1 MAGANRESSDQNFNN
16 DNVHLS
22 SLISKELVKSKSKK
36 IFIFTSSIQSFLNND
51 YGKSKAKAEEY
62 FTRIKNK
69 NVQVKILNLTN
80 IFGKWSKPNY
90 NSVIATFCYNINH
103 NKKIK
108 ISNQVA
114 FIEIE
119 DNLFQLSSEAVNENG
134 VYYLPTESFFG
145 IIQNLSDSSI
155 KYTNNEIR
163 FTSIFAD
170 KKIVKKNV
178 DLRSEKEKWEF
189 KTIVIDAGHGGK
201 DPGAVGYR
209 GTKEKDIA
217 LDVAKR
223 LEKKLS
229 KNMNVKIIMTRDEDV
244 FLRLSERTKIANES
258 NGNLFISIHTNA
270 AEDRRASGFET
281 FLIGPNKN
289 EAAVRVAAR
298 ENAVLELEG
307 TSDKKLTNEDLI
319 QATIA
324 QSAFASKSE
333 QFASMVQKEI
343 KKRVQS
349 RDRGVKQAGF
359 YVLMGASMPNVL
371 VELGFISNPSE
382 EKKLRSPQYRDQ
394 LATAIYRA
402 VEQYQKTL

>member
-1 MAGANRESSDQNFNN
+1 MKSFSIYLRLFYLIILSTQLFSSAETKLKLVENNKLIGEINTIQNQNFFSIN
-16 DNVHLS
+16 DFIKITN
-22 SLISKELVKSKSKK
+22 SKNFINDKTEK
-36 IFIFTSSIQSFLNND
+36 IIFYID
-51 YGKSKAKAEEY
+51 D
-62 FTRIKNK
+62 
-69 NVQVKILNLTN
+69 
-80 IFGKWSKPNY
+80 
-90 NSVIATFCYNINH
+90 
-103 NKKIK
+103 KKIK
-108 ISNQVA
+108 ITNQMA
-114 FIEIE
+114 FIMID
-119 DNLFQLSSEAVNENG
+119 DNLFQLSSKVVKQNNSYYVPTDSFLKIVN
-134 VYYLPTESFFG
+134 
-145 IIQNLSDSSI
+145 NLSNNISISRSANGISLSSLPD
-155 KYTNNEIR
+155 TNVKAVKVDIR
-163 FTSIFAD
+163 
-170 KKIVKKNV
+170 N
-178 DLRSEKEKWEF
+178 EKEKWQF
-189 KTIVIDAGHGGK
+189 KTIIIDAGHGGK

-229 KNMNVKIIMTRDEDV
+229 KNMKVKIVMTRDEDI
-244 FLRLSERTKIANES
+244 FLRLSERTKIANEN
-258 NGNLFISIHTNA
+258 NGSLFISIHTNA

-281 FLIGPNKN
+281 FLIGQNKN

-307 TSDKKLTNEDLI
+307 STGKKLTDEDLI
-319 QATIA
+319 KATIA

-333 QFASMVQKEI
+333 LFASLVQKEI

-349 RDRGVKQAGF
+349 KDRGVKQAGF

>member
-1 MAGANRESSDQNFNN
+1 MKLFIIYFRLFLILIISSQIFANNNQSLKFFENNVLLGEIKTIQNNQFFSVN
-16 DNVHLS
+16 DLAK
-22 SLISKELVKSKSKK
+22 ISKSKK
-36 IFIFTSSIQSFLNND
+36 FINDQTEKIIFYVD
-51 YGKSKAKAEEY
+51 
-62 FTRIKNK
+62 
-69 NVQVKILNLTN
+69 
-80 IFGKWSKPNY
+80 
-90 NSVIATFCYNINH
+90 

-108 ISNQVA
+108 VTSDIT
-114 FIEIE
+114 FILIE
-119 DNLFQLSSEAVNENG
+119 DSLYQLSSKVIKDKNE
-134 VYYLPTESFFG
+134 YYLPVDSFFN
-145 IIQNLSDSSI
+145 IINSLSKDLSVTLGSQSI
-155 KYTNNEIR
+155 SFSTKKTTLNP
-163 FTSIFAD
+163 S
-170 KKIVKKNV
+170 KKI
-178 DLRSEKEKWEF
+178 DLRTEKQKWEF

-229 KNMNVKIIMTRDEDV
+229 KNLNVKIVMTRDEDI
-244 FLRLSERTKIANES
+244 FLRLSERTRIANEN
-258 NGNLFISIHTNA
+258 NGSLFISIHTNA

-307 TSDKKLTNEDLI
+307 ISGQKLTNEDLI
-319 QATIA
+319 KATIA

-333 QFASMVQKEI
+333 QFASMVQGEI

-349 RDRGVKQAGF
+349 KDRGVKQAGF

>member
-1 MAGANRESSDQNFNN
+1 MKLLRTYFQLFSIIFLFSHLFAKNESKIKVFENNVLVGEISTIQNKKLFSVN
-16 DNVHLS
+16 DFIKITN
-22 SLISKELVKSKSKK
+22 SKK
-36 IFIFTSSIQSFLNND
+36 FINN
-51 YGKSKAKAEEY
+51 KTQKAV
-62 FTRIKNK
+62 FF
-69 NVQVKILNLTN
+69 VD
-80 IFGKWSKPNY
+80 
-90 NSVIATFCYNINH
+90 

-108 ISNQVA
+108 ISNQIT

-119 DNLFQLSSEAVNENG
+119 DNLFQLSSEVVNENG
-134 VYYLPTESFFG
+134 VYYLPTQSFFR
-145 IIQNLSDSSI
+145 IIQNLSDFSSV

-163 FTSIFAD
+163 FTSISAD

-307 TSDKKLTNEDLI
+307 TTGKKLTNEDLI

>member
-1 MAGANRESSDQNFNN
+1 MKLLRTYFQLFSIIFLLTHLFAKTESKIKVFENNVLVGEINTIQNKNLFSVN
-16 DNVHLS
+16 DFIEITN
-22 SLISKELVKSKSKK
+22 SKK
-36 IFIFTSSIQSFLNND
+36 FINNKTQKVVFYVD
-51 YGKSKAKAEEY
+51 
-62 FTRIKNK
+62 
-69 NVQVKILNLTN
+69 
-80 IFGKWSKPNY
+80 
-90 NSVIATFCYNINH
+90 

-108 ISNQVA
+108 ISNQIT

-119 DNLFQLSSEAVNENG
+119 DNLFQLSSEVVNENG

-145 IIQNLSDSSI
+145 IIQNLSDSPSI

-170 KKIVKKNV
+170 KKIVKENV
-178 DLRSEKEKWEF
+178 DLRSEREKWEF

-307 TSDKKLTNEDLI
+307 TTGKKLTNEDLI

>member
-1 MAGANRESSDQNFNN
+1 MKLFIIYFRLFLILIISSQIFANNNQSLKFFENNVLLGEIKTIQNNQFFSVN
-16 DNVHLS
+16 DLAK
-22 SLISKELVKSKSKK
+22 ISKSKK
-36 IFIFTSSIQSFLNND
+36 FINDQTEKIIFYVD
-51 YGKSKAKAEEY
+51 
-62 FTRIKNK
+62 
-69 NVQVKILNLTN
+69 
-80 IFGKWSKPNY
+80 
-90 NSVIATFCYNINH
+90 

-108 ISNQVA
+108 VTSDIT
-114 FIEIE
+114 FILIE
-119 DNLFQLSSEAVNENG
+119 DTLYQLSSKVIKDKNE
-134 VYYLPTESFFG
+134 YYLPVDSFFN
-145 IIQNLSDSSI
+145 IINSLSKDLSVTMGSQSI
-155 KYTNNEIR
+155 SFSTKKT
-163 FTSIFAD
+163 TLSPS
-170 KKIVKKNV
+170 KKI
-178 DLRSEKEKWEF
+178 DLRTEKQKWEF

-229 KNMNVKIIMTRDEDV
+229 KNLNVKIVMTRDEDI
-244 FLRLSERTKIANES
+244 FLRLSERTRIANEN
-258 NGNLFISIHTNA
+258 NGSLFISIHTNA

-307 TSDKKLTNEDLI
+307 ISGQKLTNEDLI
-319 QATIA
+319 KATIA

-333 QFASMVQKEI
+333 QFASMVQGEI

-349 RDRGVKQAGF
+349 KDRGVKQAGF

>member
-1 MAGANRESSDQNFNN
+1 MKLLRTCFQLFLTILLFSHLCAKTESKVKVFENGVLVGEISTIQNKKLFSVNDLIEITKSNN
-16 DNVHLS
+16 
-22 SLISKELVKSKSKK
+22 
-36 IFIFTSSIQSFLNND
+36 FIND
-51 YGKSKAKAEEY
+51 KTQKVVFY
-62 FTRIKNK
+62 
-69 NVQVKILNLTN
+69 VD
-80 IFGKWSKPNY
+80 
-90 NSVIATFCYNINH
+90 

-163 FTSIFAD
+163 FTSISSD
-170 KKIVKKNV
+170 KKIITKNV
-178 DLRSEKEKWEF
+178 DLQNEKKKWEF

-229 KNMNVKIIMTRDEDV
+229 KNMNVKVIMTRDEDV
-244 FLRLSERTKIANES
+244 FLRLSERTKIANDNKGS
-258 NGNLFISIHTNA
+258 LFISIHTNA

-281 FLIGPNKN
+281 FLIGLNKN
-289 EAAVRVAAR
+289 EYAAKVAAR

-307 TSDKKLTNEDLI
+307 SANKDLSGEDLI
-319 QATIA
+319 QATMA
-324 QSAFASKSE
+324 QASFAAYSE
-333 QFASMVQKEI
+333 TFADLVQKEI

-349 RDRGVKQAGF
+349 KDRGVKQAGF
-359 YVLMGASMPNVL
+359 VVLARASMPNVL

>member
-1 MAGANRESSDQNFNN
+1 MKLFIIYLRLFLILIISSQIFANNNQSLKFFENNVLLGEIKTIQNNQFFSVN
-16 DNVHLS
+16 DLAK
-22 SLISKELVKSKSKK
+22 ISKSKK
-36 IFIFTSSIQSFLNND
+36 FINDQTEKIIFYVD
-51 YGKSKAKAEEY
+51 
-62 FTRIKNK
+62 
-69 NVQVKILNLTN
+69 
-80 IFGKWSKPNY
+80 
-90 NSVIATFCYNINH
+90 

-108 ISNQVA
+108 VTSDIT
-114 FIEIE
+114 FILIE
-119 DNLFQLSSEAVNENG
+119 DTLYQLSSKVIKDKNE
-134 VYYLPTESFFG
+134 YYLPVDSFFN
-145 IIQNLSDSSI
+145 IINSLSKDLSVTMGSQSI
-155 KYTNNEIR
+155 SFSTKKT
-163 FTSIFAD
+163 TLSPS
-170 KKIVKKNV
+170 KKI
-178 DLRSEKEKWEF
+178 DLRTEKQKWEF

-229 KNMNVKIIMTRDEDV
+229 KNLNVKIVMTRDEDI
-244 FLRLSERTKIANES
+244 FLRLSERTRIANEN

-307 TSDKKLTNEDLI
+307 ISGQKLTNEDLI
-319 QATIA
+319 KATIA

-333 QFASMVQKEI
+333 QFASMVQGEI

-349 RDRGVKQAGF
+349 KDRGVKQAGF

>member
-1 MAGANRESSDQNFNN
+1 MKLLRINFQLFSIIFLFSNLCANSESNVKVFENNVLIGEIKTIQNKKLFSVN
-16 DNVHLS
+16 DF
-22 SLISKELVKSKSKK
+22 IKITKSKK
-36 IFIFTSSIQSFLNND
+36 FIND
-51 YGKSKAKAEEY
+51 KTQKVVFYV
-62 FTRIKNK
+62 N
-69 NVQVKILNLTN
+69 
-80 IFGKWSKPNY
+80 
-90 NSVIATFCYNINH
+90 

-108 ISNQVA
+108 ISNQVT

-119 DNLFQLSSEAVNENG
+119 DNLFQLTSKVVNQNDN
-134 VYYLPTESFFG
+134 YYMPTESFFG
-145 IIQNLSDSSI
+145 IIQNLSSTSSI
-155 KYTNNEIR
+155 KYTNDEIR
-163 FTSIFAD
+163 IISAPGL
-170 KKIVKKNV
+170 KKTIKTV
-178 DLRSEKEKWEF
+178 DLRNEKEKWEF

-229 KNMNVKIIMTRDEDV
+229 KNMNVKIIMTREEDI

-307 TSDKKLTNEDLI
+307 ITGKKLSNEDLI

-349 RDRGVKQAGF
+349 KDRGVKQAGF

-394 LATAIYRA
+394 LASAIYRA

>member
-1 MAGANRESSDQNFNN
+1 MKLLQRYFQLFSIIFLFSLLSAKTESKIKVFENNILVGEISTIQNKNLFSVN
-16 DNVHLS
+16 DFIEITN
-22 SLISKELVKSKSKK
+22 SKK
-36 IFIFTSSIQSFLNND
+36 FIND
-51 YGKSKAKAEEY
+51 KTQKAVFY
-62 FTRIKNK
+62 
-69 NVQVKILNLTN
+69 VD
-80 IFGKWSKPNY
+80 
-90 NSVIATFCYNINH
+90 

-108 ISNQVA
+108 ISNQIT

-119 DNLFQLSSEAVNENG
+119 DTLFQLSSKVINKNG

-145 IIQNLSDSSI
+145 IIQDLSDSSSI

-163 FTSIFAD
+163 FTSISVD
-170 KKIVKKNV
+170 KKIVKKKV
-178 DLRSEKEKWEF
+178 DLRSKKEKWEF

-201 DPGAVGYR
+201 DPGAVGYK

-229 KNMNVKIIMTRDEDV
+229 KNMNVKVVMTRDEDV

-307 TSDKKLTNEDLI
+307 VAGKKLTNEDLI

-333 QFASMVQKEI
+333 QFASMVQQEI

-402 VEQYQKTL
+402 VEQYKKTL

>member
-1 MAGANRESSDQNFNN
+1 MKLLRTYFQLFFIIFLFSNLFPKNESKLKVFENNVLIGEINTIQNKTYFSVN
-16 DNVHLS
+16 DFIEKTN
-22 SLISKELVKSKSKK
+22 SKK
-36 IFIFTSSIQSFLNND
+36 FINNKTQKVIFYVD
-51 YGKSKAKAEEY
+51 D
-62 FTRIKNK
+62 
-69 NVQVKILNLTN
+69 
-80 IFGKWSKPNY
+80 
-90 NSVIATFCYNINH
+90 
-103 NKKIK
+103 KKIK
-108 ISNQVA
+108 ISNQIT
-114 FIEIE
+114 FIEI
-119 DNLFQLSSEAVNENG
+119 DDDLFQLSSKVVNENG
-134 VYYLPTESFFG
+134 NYYIPTESFFG
-145 IIQNLSDSSI
+145 IIKNLYNSSSI
-155 KYTNNEIR
+155 KYVNNEIR
-163 FTSIFAD
+163 LSSNSGY
-170 KKIVKKNV
+170 KKTVKTPV
-178 DLRSEKEKWEF
+178 DLGREKEKWEF

-229 KNMNVKIIMTRDEDV
+229 KNMNVKIIMTREEDI

-307 TSDKKLTNEDLI
+307 KTGKNLTNEDLI

-349 RDRGVKQAGF
+349 KDRGVKQAGF

>member
-1 MAGANRESSDQNFNN
+1 MKLLRTYLQIF
-16 DNVHLS
+16 VIIFLS
-22 SLISKELVKSKSKK
+22 SQLFAKTDSKLKVFENNVLIGEINTIQNKKLFSVNDFIEITKSRK
-36 IFIFTSSIQSFLNND
+36 FINEKTQKVVFYVD
-51 YGKSKAKAEEY
+51 
-62 FTRIKNK
+62 
-69 NVQVKILNLTN
+69 
-80 IFGKWSKPNY
+80 
-90 NSVIATFCYNINH
+90 

-108 ISNQVA
+108 ISNQIT

-119 DNLFQLSSEAVNENG
+119 DNLFQLATKVVNQNNN
-134 VYYLPTESFFG
+134 YYMPTESFFG
-145 IIQNLSDSSI
+145 IIQSLSSSSAI
-155 KYTNNEIR
+155 KHTNDEIR
-163 FTSIFAD
+163 FTSISED
-170 KKIVKKNV
+170 KKTVKTV

-307 TSDKKLTNEDLI
+307 TTDKKLTNEDLI

-349 RDRGVKQAGF
+349 KDRGVKQAGF

>member
-1 MAGANRESSDQNFNN
+1 MKLLRTYFQLFSIIFLLTHLFAKTESKIKVFENNVLVGEINTIQNKNFFSVN
-16 DNVHLS
+16 DFIEITN
-22 SLISKELVKSKSKK
+22 SKK
-36 IFIFTSSIQSFLNND
+36 FINN
-51 YGKSKAKAEEY
+51 KTQKAVFY
-62 FTRIKNK
+62 
-69 NVQVKILNLTN
+69 VD
-80 IFGKWSKPNY
+80 
-90 NSVIATFCYNINH
+90 

-108 ISNQVA
+108 ISNQIT

-119 DNLFQLSSEAVNENG
+119 DNLFQLSSEVVNENG

-145 IIQNLSDSSI
+145 IIQNLSDSPSI

-170 KKIVKKNV
+170 KKIVKENV
-178 DLRSEKEKWEF
+178 DLRSEREKWEF

-307 TSDKKLTNEDLI
+307 TTGKKLTNEDLI

>member
-1 MAGANRESSDQNFNN
+1 MKLLRINFQLFSIIFLFSNLCANSESNLKVFENNALIGEIKTIQNKKLFSVN
-16 DNVHLS
+16 DF
-22 SLISKELVKSKSKK
+22 IK
-36 IFIFTSSIQSFLNND
+36 ITQSRKFIND
-51 YGKSKAKAEEY
+51 KTQKVVFYV
-62 FTRIKNK
+62 N
-69 NVQVKILNLTN
+69 
-80 IFGKWSKPNY
+80 
-90 NSVIATFCYNINH
+90 

-108 ISNQVA
+108 ISNQVT

-119 DNLFQLSSEAVNENG
+119 DNLFQLTSKVVNQNDN
-134 VYYLPTESFFG
+134 YYMPTESFFS
-145 IIQNLSDSSI
+145 IIQNLSSSFSI
-155 KYTNNEIR
+155 KYTNDEIR
-163 FTSIFAD
+163 ITSTPGL
-170 KKIVKKNV
+170 KKTIKAV
-178 DLRSEKEKWEF
+178 DLRNEKEKWEF

-229 KNMNVKIIMTRDEDV
+229 KNMNVKIVMTREEDI

-307 TSDKKLTNEDLI
+307 ITGKKLSNEDLI

-324 QSAFASKSE
+324 QSAFASQSE

-349 RDRGVKQAGF
+349 KDRGVKQAGF

-394 LATAIYRA
+394 LASAIYRA

>member
-1 MAGANRESSDQNFNN
+1 MKLLRTYFRLFSIIFLLSHLCAKTESKIKVFENNVLVGEINTIQNKNLFSVN
-16 DNVHLS
+16 DFIEITN
-22 SLISKELVKSKSKK
+22 SKK
-36 IFIFTSSIQSFLNND
+36 FINNKTQKVVFYVD
-51 YGKSKAKAEEY
+51 
-62 FTRIKNK
+62 
-69 NVQVKILNLTN
+69 
-80 IFGKWSKPNY
+80 
-90 NSVIATFCYNINH
+90 

-108 ISNQVA
+108 ISNQIT

-119 DNLFQLSSEAVNENG
+119 DNLFQLSSEVLIENG
-134 VYYLPTESFFG
+134 IYYLPTDSFFG
-145 IIQNLSDSSI
+145 IIQNLSDFSLI

-201 DPGAVGYR
+201 DPGAIGYS

-229 KNMNVKIIMTRDEDV
+229 KNMNVKIIMTRNEDV

-307 TSDKKLTNEDLI
+307 TTGKKLTNEDLI
-319 QATIA
+319 KATIA

-349 RDRGVKQAGF
+349 PDRGVKQAGF

>member
-1 MAGANRESSDQNFNN
+1 MKLLRTCFQLFLTIFLFSHLCAKTESKVKVFENGVLVGEISTIQNKKLFSVNDLIEITKSNN
-16 DNVHLS
+16 
-22 SLISKELVKSKSKK
+22 
-36 IFIFTSSIQSFLNND
+36 FIND
-51 YGKSKAKAEEY
+51 KTQKVVFY
-62 FTRIKNK
+62 
-69 NVQVKILNLTN
+69 VD
-80 IFGKWSKPNY
+80 
-90 NSVIATFCYNINH
+90 

-163 FTSIFAD
+163 FTSISSD
-170 KKIVKKNV
+170 KKIITKNV
-178 DLRSEKEKWEF
+178 DLQNEKKKWEF

-229 KNMNVKIIMTRDEDV
+229 KNMNVKIIMTRDEDI

-307 TSDKKLTNEDLI
+307 TTGKKLTNEDLI

>member
-1 MAGANRESSDQNFNN
+1 MKLFIIYFRLFLILIISSHIFANNNQTLKFFENNVLLGEIKTIQNNQFFSVN
-16 DNVHLS
+16 DLAKITN
-22 SLISKELVKSKSKK
+22 SKK
-36 IFIFTSSIQSFLNND
+36 FINDQTEKIIFYVD
-51 YGKSKAKAEEY
+51 
-62 FTRIKNK
+62 
-69 NVQVKILNLTN
+69 
-80 IFGKWSKPNY
+80 
-90 NSVIATFCYNINH
+90 

-108 ISNQVA
+108 VTNDIA
-114 FIEIE
+114 FILIE
-119 DNLFQLSSEAVNENG
+119 DSLYQLSSKVIKDKND
-134 VYYLPTESFFG
+134 YYLPIDSFFN
-145 IIQNLSDSSI
+145 IINNLSKDFSAVL
-155 KYTNNEIR
+155 
-163 FTSIFAD
+163 TSQRISFST
-170 KKIVKKNV
+170 KKITVTPNKKV
-178 DLRSEKEKWEF
+178 DLSNEKQKWEF

-229 KNMNVKIIMTRDEDV
+229 KNLNVKIVMTRDEDI
-244 FLRLSERTKIANES
+244 FLRLSERTKIANEN
-258 NGNLFISIHTNA
+258 NGSLFISIHTNA

-307 TSDKKLTNEDLI
+307 ISGQKLTNEDLI
-319 QATIA
+319 KATIA

-333 QFASMVQKEI
+333 QFASMVQGEI

-349 RDRGVKQAGF
+349 KDRGVKQAGF

>member
-1 MAGANRESSDQNFNN
+1 MKSFSIYLRLFYLIILSTQLFSNDETKLKLVENNKLIGEINTIQNQNFFSIN
-16 DNVHLS
+16 DFIKITN
-22 SLISKELVKSKSKK
+22 SKN
-36 IFIFTSSIQSFLNND
+36 F
-51 YGKSKAKAEEY
+51 
-62 FTRIKNK
+62 
-69 NVQVKILNLTN
+69 
-80 IFGKWSKPNY
+80 
-90 NSVIATFCYNINH
+90 INH
-103 NKKIK
+103 KTEKIIFYIDDKKIK
-108 ISNQVA
+108 ITNQIA
-114 FIEIE
+114 FIMID
-119 DNLFQLSSEAVNENG
+119 DNLFQLSSKVVKQNNSYYVPTDSFLNIVN
-134 VYYLPTESFFG
+134 
-145 IIQNLSDSSI
+145 NLSNNISI
-155 KYTNNEIR
+155 NRSANGISLSTIPDTPVKAVKVDIR
-163 FTSIFAD
+163 
-170 KKIVKKNV
+170 N
-178 DLRSEKEKWEF
+178 EKEKWQF
-189 KTIVIDAGHGGK
+189 RTIVIDAGHGGK

-229 KNMNVKIIMTRDEDV
+229 KNMKVKIVMTRDEDI
-244 FLRLSERTKIANES
+244 FLRLSERTKIANEN
-258 NGNLFISIHTNA
+258 NGSLFISIHTNA

-281 FLIGPNKN
+281 FLIGQNKN

-307 TSDKKLTNEDLI
+307 STGKKLTDEDLI
-319 QATIA
+319 KATIA

-333 QFASMVQKEI
+333 LFASLVQKEI

-349 RDRGVKQAGF
+349 KDRGVKQAGF

>member
-1 MAGANRESSDQNFNN
+1 MKLLRTCFQLFLTIFLFSHLCAKTESKVKVFENGVLVGEISTIQNKKLFSVNDLIEITKSNN
-16 DNVHLS
+16 
-22 SLISKELVKSKSKK
+22 
-36 IFIFTSSIQSFLNND
+36 FIND
-51 YGKSKAKAEEY
+51 KTQKVVFY
-62 FTRIKNK
+62 
-69 NVQVKILNLTN
+69 VD
-80 IFGKWSKPNY
+80 
-90 NSVIATFCYNINH
+90 

-163 FTSIFAD
+163 FTSISSD
-170 KKIVKKNV
+170 KKIITKNV
-178 DLRSEKEKWEF
+178 DLQNEKKKWEF

-307 TSDKKLTNEDLI
+307 TTGKKLTNEDLI

>member
-1 MAGANRESSDQNFNN
+1 MKLLRINFQIFLIIFLFSNLYANSESKVKVFQNNVLIGEINTIQNKKLFSVNDFIEITKSNN
-16 DNVHLS
+16 
-22 SLISKELVKSKSKK
+22 
-36 IFIFTSSIQSFLNND
+36 FI
-51 YGKSKAKAEEY
+51 
-62 FTRIKNK
+62 
-69 NVQVKILNLTN
+69 
-80 IFGKWSKPNY
+80 NY
-90 NSVIATFCYNINH
+90 KTQKVVFYVN

-108 ISNQVA
+108 ISNQVT

-119 DNLFQLSSEAVNENG
+119 DNLFQLSSNVINKSG

-145 IIQNLSDSSI
+145 IIQNLSDSPSI

-163 FTSIFAD
+163 FTSISTD

-178 DLRSEKEKWEF
+178 DLRSEMEKWEF

-229 KNMNVKIIMTRDEDV
+229 KNMNIKIIMTRDEDV

-307 TSDKKLTNEDLI
+307 TTDKKLTNEDLI

-324 QSAFASKSE
+324 QSSFASKSE

>member
-1 MAGANRESSDQNFNN
+1 MKLLRTYFQLFVITFLFSNLFPKTESKLKVFENDLLVGEINTIQNKKFFSVNDFIEITNSRKFINN
-16 DNVHLS
+16 KTQKVVFYVN
-22 SLISKELVKSKSKK
+22 
-36 IFIFTSSIQSFLNND
+36 
-51 YGKSKAKAEEY
+51 
-62 FTRIKNK
+62 
-69 NVQVKILNLTN
+69 
-80 IFGKWSKPNY
+80 
-90 NSVIATFCYNINH
+90 

-108 ISNQVA
+108 ISNQIT

-119 DNLFQLSSEAVNENG
+119 DKLFQLSAKVVNENG
-134 VYYLPTESFFG
+134 NYYMPTESFFG
-145 IIQNLSDSSI
+145 IIQNLSDSSSV
-155 KYTNNEIR
+155 KYINNEIR
-163 FTSIFAD
+163 FISISGN
-170 KKIVKKNV
+170 KKTVKNV
-178 DLRSEKEKWEF
+178 VNLRSEKEKWEF

-229 KNMNVKIIMTRDEDV
+229 KNMKVKIIMTRDEDV

-307 TSDKKLTNEDLI
+307 KVGKKLTNEDLI

>member
-1 MAGANRESSDQNFNN
+1 MKSFKIYIRPFYIIFLITQLFSSAETKLKLLENNQLIGEVSTIQNKN
-16 DNVHLS
+16 
-22 SLISKELVKSKSKK
+22 LISINDFIEITNSKNFINDKTEK
-36 IFIFTSSIQSFLNND
+36 IIFYID
-51 YGKSKAKAEEY
+51 D
-62 FTRIKNK
+62 
-69 NVQVKILNLTN
+69 
-80 IFGKWSKPNY
+80 
-90 NSVIATFCYNINH
+90 
-103 NKKIK
+103 KKIK
-108 ISNQVA
+108 LTNQIP
-114 FIEIE
+114 FIMID
-119 DNLFQLSSEAVNENG
+119 DNLYQLSSNVIKSNNN
-134 VYYLPTESFFG
+134 YYVPAESFFS
-145 IIQNLSDSSI
+145 IVNNLSNTVSI
-155 KYTNNEIR
+155 TLNTSEINFSKLNEI
-163 FTSIFAD
+163 S
-170 KKIVKKNV
+170 KKTIKV

-223 LEKKLS
+223 LEKKLA
-229 KNMNVKIIMTRDEDV
+229 KNMKVKIVMTRDEDI

-258 NGNLFISIHTNA
+258 NGSLFISIHTNA

-281 FLIGPNKN
+281 FLIGQNKN

-307 TSDKKLTNEDLI
+307 STGKKLTDEDLI
-319 QATIA
+319 KATIA

-333 QFASMVQKEI
+333 QFASLVQKEI

-349 RDRGVKQAGF
+349 KDRGVKQAGF